1 MRPGVSVSDESFSPG
16 WNSFDKNYC
25 PHWAEKVTNPICDMM
40 MRRVTK
46 LPNSA
51 HTNRCQGE
59 NYGGW
64 WVGGENW
71 SDNEE
76 KRGAGRRWRGCTQ
89 GGGGGP
95 RPFGQQVM
103 QSWDICGQTNLQHWP
118 VMSLVLICL
127 ENLWRKCN
135 SSDSLALISV
145 STEPF
150 SGYCSFSWRFM
161 HKVSFLV

>member
-1 MRPGVSVSDESFSPG
+1 
-16 WNSFDKNYC
+16 
-25 PHWAEKVTNPICDMM
+25 MM

-76 KRGAGRRWRGCTQ
+76 KRGLGADGDGALRAGEGAT
-89 GGGGGP
+89 
-95 RPFGQQVM
+95 PF
-103 QSWDICGQTNLQHWP
+103 L
-118 VMSLVLICL
+118 
-127 ENLWRKCN
+127 
-135 SSDSLALISV
+135 SS
-145 STEPF
+145 
-150 SGYCSFSWRFM
+150 R
-161 HKVSFLV
+161 